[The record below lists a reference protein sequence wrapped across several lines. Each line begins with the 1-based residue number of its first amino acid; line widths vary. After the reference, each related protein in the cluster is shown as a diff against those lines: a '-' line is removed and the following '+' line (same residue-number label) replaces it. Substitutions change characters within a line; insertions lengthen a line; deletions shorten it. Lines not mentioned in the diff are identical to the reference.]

1 MGTSMAVILRALVLL
16 ALSGASLALFV
27 QELIGDWVRGFVM
40 SNALSM
46 PNRQRLLVGMAVG
59 ALVGAVT
66 GLLVLWRKDTRRLRR
81 VGPPLSPLSPLGRL
95 PQLCDS
101 AAWPNALN
109 VGIVIGAFLLL
120 AERLYRLALQAAAE
134 T

>member
-27 QELIGDWVRGFVM
+27 QALIGDWVRGFVM

-81 VGPPLSPLSPLGRL
+81 PGHPPPPSRTYGPRPP
-95 PQLCDS
+95 
-101 AAWPNALN
+101 
-109 VGIVIGAFLLL
+109 AFGP
-120 AERLYRLALQAAAE
+120 
-134 T
+134 